1 MSAPDT
7 SCGAPAGRSA
17 RWRPVC
23 ALEDVLPDT
32 GVAALI
38 EGQQVAI
45 FRVRDAVHGI
55 GNLDPASDANV
66 LARGIVGDLEG
77 QIVVASPIYKHHFN
91 LITGQC
97 LEDAALSVPT
107 YLTQV
112 IDGHIWVRAKPI
124 AAARAGRRR
133 LVVVG
138 NGIAARATLEEL
150 LELAPNE
157 YDISIFDAEPQGGYD
172 RVLLSALLAGEK
184 RRDELM
190 THPPQWYAERKI
202 TLHAGD
208 AIAQVDRARRRVC
221 SSKGVELT
229 YDRLLLATGSQPRMP
244 PIPGGDL
251 PGVVAFRTLGD
262 VEAML
267 ASALENRRAVVIGG
281 GLLGLEAAHGLAS
294 RGMGVTVL
302 HTGTHVM
309 DRQLD
314 AQAGALL
321 QVELESRGIEL
332 VLRASATRVLGGS
345 RVSGVRLGDERE
357 IAADLVVVAAGVC
370 PNIELALHMGLAC
383 ERGVLVDDTMLT
395 FDPAIY
401 AVGEC
406 VQHRGQ
412 TFGVVAPLQRQA
424 RVCAAHL
431 AERGLR
437 CYSGTPASA
446 QLKVS
451 GVQVFSAGDNASG
464 TGREALTLRD
474 PVGGIYKRLVLERD
488 RLCGVVLYGDAR
500 DGGWYLE
507 LIEQRRDI
515 SALRE
520 QLLIGADAT
529 H

>member
-7 SCGAPAGRSA
+7 SPGAHAGRTT

-38 EGQQVAI
+38 DGRQVAI

-66 LARGIVGDLEG
+66 LARGIVGDLGG

-112 IDGHIWVRAKPI
+112 IDGHIWVRATPI
-124 AAARAGRRR
+124 AAARSGRRR

-138 NGIAARATLEEL
+138 NGVAARATLEEL

-184 RRDELM
+184 RRHEIM

-202 TLHAGD
+202 ASHAGD
-208 AIAQVDRARRRVC
+208 AIAQVDRARRCVR
-221 SSKGVELT
+221 SSKGVELI
-229 YDRLLLATGSQPRMP
+229 YDRLLLATGSRPCML
-244 PIPGGDL
+244 PIPGGGL
-251 PGVVAFRTLGD
+251 PGVVSFRTLGD
-262 VEAML
+262 VDAML
-267 ASALENRRAVVIGG
+267 ALARENRRAVVIGG

-294 RGMGVTVL
+294 RGMSVTVL
-302 HTGTHVM
+302 HTGRHVM

-314 AQAGALL
+314 EQAGALL
-321 QVELESRGIEL
+321 QGELESRGIEL
-332 VLRASATRVLGGS
+332 LLRASATHVLGGS
-345 RVSGVRLGDERE
+345 RVSAVRLDDERE

-370 PNIELALHMGLAC
+370 PNTELALRMGLAC
-383 ERGVLVDDTMLT
+383 ERGILVDDTMLT

-406 VQHRGQ
+406 VQHRGH
-412 TFGVVAPLQRQA
+412 TFGAVAPLQRQA

-437 CYSGTPASA
+437 RYSGAPASA

-464 TGREALTLRD
+464 TGREALTMRD
-474 PVGGIYKRLVLERD
+474 PIGGIYKRLVLEHD
-488 RLCGVVLYGDAR
+488 RLCGVVLFGDAR
-500 DGGWYLE
+500 DGGWYLD
-507 LIEQRRDI
+507 LIEQRRDVG
-515 SALRE
+515 ALRE
-520 QLLIGADAT
+520 HLLIGADAA